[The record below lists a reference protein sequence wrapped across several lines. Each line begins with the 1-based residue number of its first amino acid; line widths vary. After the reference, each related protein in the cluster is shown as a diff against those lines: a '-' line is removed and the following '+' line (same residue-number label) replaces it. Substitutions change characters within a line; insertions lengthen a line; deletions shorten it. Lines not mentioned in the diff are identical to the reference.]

1 MEQSSIPAG
10 QDFLDFCEGLY
21 LIKMKAHLTPEGL
34 KKLHDLAKGM
44 NTGRKF

>member
-10 QDFLDFCEGLY
+10 QDFCEGLY